1 MIKVFIAGATG
12 WVGTELS
19 KRIMQEKDETLILR
33 HDAGNGTEPYIKE
46 ILMCK

>member
-19 KRIMQEKDETLILR
+19 KRIVEENDLQLVGGLSRSRMGLIWLKFY
-33 HDAGNGTEPYIKE
+33 N
-46 ILMCK
+46 